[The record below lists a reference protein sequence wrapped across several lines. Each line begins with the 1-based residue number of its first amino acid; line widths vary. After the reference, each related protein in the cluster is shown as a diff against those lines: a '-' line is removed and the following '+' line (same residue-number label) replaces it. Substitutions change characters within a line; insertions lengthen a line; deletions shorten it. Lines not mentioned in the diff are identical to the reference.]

1 MTRISRWL
9 PASTLTVGLVASS
22 LAVIA
27 PAQANLVIDP
37 DSDVLIDETT
47 TWRYLDDGTDPA
59 NGLPDR
65 TDWAD
70 PEFDDSSWDSAS
82 GSFGALRGEI
92 AELSGGYTPDNL
104 LSQYKEGT
112 DSNKEAF
119 FFRSEFTVDT
129 DELDEDDEVN
139 GAILYDDA
147 AIIYVNGERVRG
159 FHDEDLPF
167 TEEGDDRNLVYG
179 GANASAPRYREF
191 TVPENLLEDGENTI
205 AVQLHNGRETSSDLY
220 FELEHLTLETNE
232 PEGPTAILLQMGAD
246 PSERRL
252 SWLTDS
258 GVAESVQL
266 ATGAVDTMPE
276 NATTIAATEQADS
289 AHDGKQYAQATLSDL
304 TPGTYSYRVGSDE
317 GTWSDIAQ
325 FEVHSNDVE
334 HTFTLVGD
342 PQLGSSGNLQS
353 DGAGWQRALDAS
365 DQLFPESQYI
375 HSVGDQ
381 VETYSGNPD
390 EYLSIIAPQQ
400 MRSQP
405 LMATLGNHDY
415 NRSSPQDLFGQHYNL
430 PNLAEHDPTEG
441 SYWFIYNDVLHLNI
455 STEFRSD
462 YDAHREFLETT
473 IAEHG
478 DDVTWTMLTFH
489 RPLYSAANHSV
500 SGTTNGIRDNLG
512 PIINDLDID
521 VVLTGHD
528 HSYTRS
534 YLIDGEGNQVD
545 PASSEVIVDAEGNVT
560 DQDLT
565 PAYEGNESSQ
575 RLENGDYVRVTP
587 EEDET
592 LFVTANS
599 SSGSKFY
606 NLQDVGNYRDGFQPR
621 FRDQQRQQNITGVQV
636 DQCTVTTNTV
646 ELDGTVVDKVELL
659 RDYTAPVITSSDD
672 TVALDGEFDPLAGLE
687 ISDDCAVLTTD
698 DVEVEGEIDT
708 SVLGAQTVTY
718 RVSDEAGND
727 TEFERVVTVADIPV
741 EDGNDDDNNDE
752 DPTPTPSATPG
763 EDDDNTQDPNTND
776 DADGNN
782 TAGGTDGD
790 NADDAND
797 DDLTDAD
804 RVADTDRDGALA
816 NTGASIMWAVA
827 IGLAALAIGLVL
839 FLVKRNRLTP

>member
-27 PAQANLVIDP
+27 PAQANLEVDP
-37 DSDVLIDETT
+37 ESDVLIDETT

-59 NGLPDR
+59 NGLPSR
-65 TDWAD
+65 TDWTA
-70 PEFDDSSWDSAS
+70 PEFDDSSWDSAP

-92 AELSGGYTPDNL
+92 AELNGGYTPDNL
-104 LSQYKEGT
+104 LSQYK
-112 DSNKEAF
+112 DSTNTNKEAF

-129 DELDEDDEVN
+129 DELDQDDEVN

-147 AIIYVNGERVRG
+147 AIIYVNGKRVGG
-159 FHDEDLPF
+159 FHDEELAF

-191 TVPENLLEDGENTI
+191 TVPEDLIEDGENTI
-205 AVQLHNGRETSSDLY
+205 AVQLHNGRDNSSDLY
-220 FELEHLTLETNE
+220 FELEHLTVETNE
-232 PEGPTAILLQMGAD
+232 PEGPTAMLLQMGAD

-258 GVAESVQL
+258 GVAESVQI
-266 ATGAVDTMPE
+266 ASGAVDTMPE
-276 NATTIAATEQADS
+276 NATTIETSVQDDS
-289 AHDGKQYAQATLSDL
+289 AHEGKQYAHATLSAL
-304 TPGTYSYRVGSDE
+304 TPGTYSYRVGSAE

-353 DGAGWQRALDAS
+353 DGAGWQRALDAN

-381 VETYSGNPD
+381 VETYSGTPD
-390 EYLSIIAPQQ
+390 EYLTFIAPQQ
-400 MRSQP
+400 LRSQP

-430 PNLAEHDPTEG
+430 PNLADYDPTEG

-473 IAEHG
+473 IAQHG
-478 DDVTWTMLTFH
+478 DDVSWTMLTFH
-489 RPLYSAANHSV
+489 RPLYSGGNHSV
-500 SGTTNGIRDNLG
+500 TGTTDGIRDNLG

-545 PASSEVIVDAEGNVT
+545 PAASEVIVDAEGNVT
-560 DQDLT
+560 DQELIAD
-565 PAYEGNESSQ
+565 YEGTDSSQ
-575 RLENGDYVRVTP
+575 RLEDGNYVRVTSD
-587 EEDET
+587 EDET

-606 NLQDVGNYRDGFQPR
+606 NLQDVGSYRDGYVPR
-621 FRDQQRQQNITGVQV
+621 FRDQQREQNITGVEV
-636 DQCTVTTNTV
+636 TQCTVTTNTV

-659 RDYTAPVITSSDD
+659 RDHTAPVITAGAA
-672 TVALDGEFDPLAGLE
+672 TVELDGEFDPLAGLE

-698 DVEVEGEIDT
+698 DVDVDGEIDT

-718 RVSDEAGND
+718 RVADEAGNE
-727 TEFERVVTVADIPV
+727 TEFERVVTVAEAPA
-741 EDGNDDDNNDE
+741 EDNDDDNNE
-752 DPTPTPSATPG
+752 DPTPIPTPG
-763 EDDDNTQDPNTND
+763 EDDDNTQDPNSND
-776 DADGNN
+776 VTDGNN
-782 TAGGTDGD
+782 VGGTDGD
-790 NADDAND
+790 DSDDAND

-816 NTGASIMWAVA
+816 NTGASIMWVVA

>member
-27 PAQANLVIDP
+27 PAQANLETDP
-37 DSDVLIDETT
+37 ESDVLIDETT

-59 NGLPDR
+59 NGLPSR
-65 TDWAD
+65 TDWTA
-70 PEFDDSSWDSAS
+70 PEFDDSSWDSAA
-82 GSFGALRGEI
+82 GSFGALRSEI
-92 AELSGGYTPDNL
+92 AELNGGYTPDNL
-104 LSQYKEGT
+104 LSQYKDGT
-112 DSNKEAF
+112 TDNKEAF

-129 DELDEDDEVN
+129 DELDADDEVN

-147 AIIYVNGERVRG
+147 AIVYVNGEKVRG

-167 TEEGDDRNLVYG
+167 TEDGDDRNLVYG

-191 TVPENLLEDGENTI
+191 TVPEDLLEDGENTI
-205 AVQLHNGRETSSDLY
+205 SVQLHSGRETSSDLY
-220 FELEHLTLETNE
+220 FELEHLTVETHE

-258 GVAESVQL
+258 GVAESVQI
-266 ATGAVDTMPE
+266 ASGAVDTMPE
-276 NATTIAATEQADS
+276 NATTIDATEQADS
-289 AHDGKQYAQATLSDL
+289 AHDGKQYAQATLSEL
-304 TPGTYSYRVGSDE
+304 TPGTYSYRVGSED

-325 FEVHSNDVE
+325 FEVHPNDVE
-334 HTFTLVGD
+334 HTFTMVGD

-353 DGAGWQRALDAS
+353 DGAGWQRALDAN

-381 VETYSGNPD
+381 VETYEGNPD
-390 EYLSIIAPQQ
+390 QYLSLIAPQQ
-400 MRSQP
+400 LRSQP
-405 LMATLGNHDY
+405 LMATLGNHDF

-430 PNLAEHDPTEG
+430 PNLADYDPTEG

-478 DDVTWTMLTFH
+478 DDVSWTMLTFH
-489 RPLYSAANHSV
+489 RPLYSGGNHSV
-500 SGTTNGIRDNLG
+500 TGTTDGIRNNLG

-534 YLIDGEGNQVD
+534 YLIDADGNQVD
-545 PASSEVIVDAEGNVT
+545 PETSEVIVDAEGNVT
-560 DQDLT
+560 DQELI
-565 PAYEGNESSQ
+565 ANYEGTDSSQ
-575 RLENGDYVRVTP
+575 RLEDGSYVRVTP

-599 SSGSKFY
+599 SSGSKYY
-606 NLQDVGNYRDGFQPR
+606 NLQDASNYREGFQPR
-621 FRDQQRQQNITGVQV
+621 FRDQQREQNITGVEV
-636 DQCTVTTNTV
+636 DQCTVTTTTV

-659 RDYTAPVITSSDD
+659 RDHTAPVITAADA

-687 ISDDCAVLTTD
+687 ISDDCATLTTD
-698 DVEVEGEIDT
+698 DVEVEGEINT
-708 SVLGAQTVTY
+708 SVLGQQTMTY
-718 RVSDEAGND
+718 RLADAAGNE
-727 TEFERVVTVADIPV
+727 TEFERIVIVAEIA
-741 EDGNDDDNNDE
+741 DE
-752 DPTPTPSATPG
+752 DKDNTDDEPTPTPTPTSG
-763 EDDDNTQDPNTND
+763 EDDASDPNPNL
-776 DADGNN
+776 NS
-782 TAGGTDGD
+782 GTDGD
-790 NADDAND
+790 DNAAGAND
-797 DDLTDAD
+797 DVTDAD
-804 RVADTDRDGALA
+804 RSADTDRDGALA

-827 IGLAALAIGLVL
+827 IGLTALAIGLIL